1 MRLWRRLGAVRVDSG
16 EGVLVAGGSS
26 DELLQ
31 LRKKE
36 MDLMRQQIWKK
47 LKESHPGRCSSW
59 GWKNGGNSAQ
69 FGEDRRSGM
78 VRSSQGGKRSEER
91 RQRLLCQKAL
101 GTARREERRRGGGLA
116 ACARGGRPTRGA
128 TEEGALTVGNGRV
141 WQRRAAIGQCE

>member
-1 MRLWRRLGAVRVDSG
+1 VRVDSG
-16 EGVLVAGGSS
+16 EGVLVAGGSF

-47 LKESHPGRCSSW
+47 LKEIHPGRCSSW
-59 GWKNGGNSAQ
+59 GWKNGSDSAQ

-78 VRSSQGGKRSEER
+78 VRSSREGKRSEEW

-101 GTARREERRRGGGLA
+101 GNARREERRRGGGLA
-116 ACARGGRPTRGA
+116 VCARGGRPTRGA